1 MKGKRV
7 VVNVEWRD
15 EDRAELRLIFALRDL
30 WDSVYLFGD
39 GVHVNLQLTRK
50 DLEELAEDILELAT
64 TRVENPI

>member
-15 EDRAELRLIFALRDL
+15 ENRAELRLVFALRDF

-39 GVHVNLQLTRK
+39 GVHVNLHLSRK
-50 DLEELAEDILELAT
+50 ELEELAEDVLELAT
-64 TRVENPI
+64 TKVETPV